1 MPLDGVAAPSGVDG
15 ILQRQ
20 APVPKTTWPGNHL
33 FIGEAP
39 ETGTNPKTRMR
50 LLTERVQAMIEI

>member
-1 MPLDGVAAPSGVDG
+1 
-15 ILQRQ
+15 
-20 APVPKTTWPGNHL
+20 VPKTTWPGNHL

-50 LLTERVQAMIEI
+50 LLTERVQAMIEIWTKTT